1 MDEEEKEIEEDF
13 NIPWPQKGDELFKAD
28 EDWWHNACLNFS
40 LDMNIGY
47 VYGYKKAADILVE
60 YIKHTQRDHDYLV
73 YPIVFLYRHHLEL
86 IIKKIIKDGNQ
97 LLDIL
102 NKVPQHH
109 KIKQLWDNCK
119 TIVQKVWP
127 EGSPDDLDAV
137 EQCLNQFN
145 EIDQTSIGFRYP
157 TDKQGNPT
165 IPEIKHINLRN
176 LAEVMERISSFF
188 EGVDTGISE
197 YLSHKCEMES
207 YYSSEY

>member
-28 EDWWHNACLNFS
+28 KDWWHNACLNFS
-40 LDMNIGY
+40 LDMSIGY

-97 LLDIL
+97 LLDII
-102 NKVPQHH
+102 NKVPKHH

-119 TIVQKVWP
+119 TIVQEVWP
-127 EGSPDDLDAV
+127 EGSSDDLDAV

-165 IPEIKHINLRN
+165 ISGIKHINLRN

-197 YLSHKCEMES
+197 NLSHKCEMEA